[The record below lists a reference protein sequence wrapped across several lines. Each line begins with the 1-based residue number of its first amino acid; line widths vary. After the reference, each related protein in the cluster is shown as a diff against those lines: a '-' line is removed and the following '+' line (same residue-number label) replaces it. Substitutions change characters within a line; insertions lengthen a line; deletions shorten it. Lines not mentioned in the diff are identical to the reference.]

1 MTNWP
6 ENVFGYLSRLCFAL
20 AFIAVAC
27 VRSGRLATTTP
38 EPPLVGRAMSAVPP
52 APVVIELRP
61 YVGRLLTARAALG
74 ADTLSLLFDTGGGET
89 LLTPDVARRIGCS
102 PAGRSVGIRMSGE
115 RVEFARCPAAT
126 LRLGELVVDHPAI
139 GVFDVMAL
147 LPNGVPRLDGVL
159 SLASFVGQT
168 ITLDLAC
175 RRLTVES
182 TASAVE
188 RTRVMRPIVARV
200 ATGPSGSELTLFVRI
215 ESGPIPLWFEFD
227 SGNLARVLLS
237 PATASS
243 LRVDAAASRD
253 SASTA
258 RVVVSGLEPLVLE
271 VAVRELIYDGALNEA
286 FIASGEFTF
295 DLRTGK
301 GWAAVRSPPSQACP
315 SQRFSSP

>member
-6 ENVFGYLSRLCFAL
+6 ENVFGCSSRSYLAV
-20 AFIAVAC
+20 AFVAVAC
-27 VRSGRLATTTP
+27 VRSGRATSTP
-38 EPPLVGRAMSAVPP
+38 EPLLVGGASSAIPS
-52 APVVIELRP
+52 APVVIELTP
-61 YVGRLLTARAALG
+61 YVGRLVTARAVLA

-89 LLTPDVARRIGCS
+89 LLMPDVARRMGCS

-126 LRLGELVVDHPAI
+126 LRLGELVVHHASI

-147 LPNGVPRLDGVL
+147 LPKGVPRLDGVL
-159 SLASFVGQT
+159 SLATFVGQT
-168 ITLDLAC
+168 VTLDLAC

-182 TASAVE
+182 AASAVE
-188 RTRVMRPIVARV
+188 RARMMRPITVRLAS
-200 ATGPSGSELTLFVRI
+200 GPSGSEVTLFVRI
-215 ESGPIPLWFEFD
+215 ESDPIPLWFEFD
-227 SGNLARVLLS
+227 SGNLAHVLLS

-243 LRVDAAASRD
+243 LRVRAGASRD
-253 SASTA
+253 SVATA

-271 VAVRELIYDGALNEA
+271 VAERDLIYDGVLNAA

-301 GWAAVRSPPSQACP
+301 GWAALRSPSEGCP
-315 SQRFSSP
+315 SGRASYP